1 MTFADEL
8 KSYLLQVQQGDMQ
21 VEPRLIELDTTWIRG
36 VAIQLFEQL
45 ERQEGGNLS
54 PEAFGHRFSVWMEP
68 PKRSPWM
75 EQPEPL
81 AERFTTRLSRLL
93 QSSFLKG
100 ASRSELTHYVRLG
113 LALQIGVKEEAP
125 SLSRRMELKRLAAI
139 VLSGLDTA
147 ETVNVEWGNV
157 SEYALEIRAVRK
169 SGTRLELTPI
179 GSVFLGLAGR
189 NAVQWLLSV
198 EVAQSTGPRDEWR
211 LSRDAVSAL
220 LEQHE
225 ATWISPHEDSYRSPC
240 SRSTLRRLWAMG
252 LMFLLEEEDPEATA
266 EGYSGYRLLETGIQA
281 MKALAEPAGTPFSVL
296 AATLSNDEAL
306 ATLAGLPGKQA
317 GAVRF
322 QASAEATALQARLV
336 AHEIR
341 NALLPVQ
348 SALDSLYEGVVGQQ
362 LETQMGRL
370 RPRIDSG
377 IERVLSFVR
386 ELLTTSELATQPP
399 EPFEL
404 NLAFE
409 EARASFAANLTIQVT
424 GANLGSSTVD
434 GYRGRF
440 VLALVNLLRNAEQ
453 AGARSVVLDL
463 KWDEGG
469 QGLLL
474 TLDDDGSGVPAEQ
487 RERIFQPGVS
497 LRGGTGVGLALV
509 REVIESE
516 MHGKVACQEA
526 PGGGARFLMRLPLKE
541 RRSR

>member
-8 KSYLLQVQQGDMQ
+8 KSYLLQVQQGDIA
-21 VEPRLIELDTTWIRG
+21 VELRLIELDTAWVRG
-36 VAIQLFEQL
+36 VAVQLFEQL
-45 ERQEGGNLS
+45 ERQEGKTLS
-54 PEAFGHRFSVWMEP
+54 PEKLEKTFNKWMEP
-68 PKRSPWM
+68 PGVFPW
-75 EQPEPL
+75 EESTPL
-81 AERFTTRLSRLL
+81 AERFADRLSRLL
-93 QSSFLKG
+93 QRSFLKG
-100 ASRSELTHYVRLG
+100 AHRSEIEHYVRLG
-113 LALQIGVKEEAP
+113 MALQLGVKEEVP
-125 SLSRRMELKRLAAI
+125 SLSRKLELKRLATIA
-139 VLSGLDTA
+139 SSSQDTNEMVQA
-147 ETVNVEWGNV
+147 DWRTV
-157 SEYALEIRAVRK
+157 SKYALEIRAVRK
-169 SGTRLELTPI
+169 SGARLELTPI

-189 NAVQWLLSV
+189 DAIQWLLSV

-211 LSRDAVSAL
+211 LSRDDVGAL
-220 LEQHE
+220 LKKPESSWHASEQGYVPC
-225 ATWISPHEDSYRSPC
+225 TWP
-240 SRSTLRRLWAMG
+240 TLRRLSAMG
-252 LMFLLEEEDPEATA
+252 LVSLVEDDAPEAA
-266 EGYSGYRLLETGIQA
+266 AHGHDGYTLLTTGIQA
-281 MKALAEPAGTPFSVL
+281 LKALAEPAGTPFSVL
-296 AATLSNDEAL
+296 AATLSKDEAL
-306 ATLAGLPGKQA
+306 ATLAALPGKQA
-317 GAVRF
+317 EAVRF

-348 SALDSLYEGVVGQQ
+348 SALDAFYEGVVGQQ
-362 LETQMGRL
+362 LEAQVGRL

-386 ELLTTSELATQPP
+386 ELLRTSELATQPP

-404 NLAFE
+404 NLAIE
-409 EARASFAANLTIQVT
+409 EARASLASHLAIQVT
-424 GANLGSSTVD
+424 GASLASSMVE

-453 AGARSVVLDL
+453 AGARSVMLDL
-463 KWDEGG
+463 KMDEGG

-509 REVIESE
+509 REVIEAE
-516 MHGKVACQEA
+516 MQGKVACQEA

>member
-21 VEPRLIELDTTWIRG
+21 VEPRLIELDTAWIRG

-45 ERQEGGNLS
+45 ERQQGSDLS
-54 PEAFGHRFSVWMEP
+54 PEEFGKRFKAWMESPEQLWGLFP
-68 PKRSPWM
+68 PA
-75 EQPEPL
+75 PL
-81 AERFTTRLSRLL
+81 AERFAPRLSRLL
-93 QSSFLKG
+93 QGSFLKG
-100 ASRSELTHYVRLG
+100 GSHRELEHYVRLG
-113 LALQIGVKEEAP
+113 MALQIGVQEEVP
-125 SLSRRMELKRLAAI
+125 SLSRRMELNRLAKIAA
-139 VLSGLDTA
+139 SSEDTNK
-147 ETVNVEWGNV
+147 TVKTGWRNVA
-157 SEYALEIRAVRK
+157 EYALEVRAIRK

-189 NAVQWLLSV
+189 DAIQWLLSV
-198 EVAQSTGPRDEWR
+198 EVAQSTGPWDEWR

-220 LEQHE
+220 LEQPE
-225 ATWISPHEDSYRSPC
+225 STWPFSQEERAPC
-240 SRSTLRRLWAMG
+240 SWSTLRRLSAMG
-252 LMFLLEEEDPEATA
+252 LMSLLEDDPEAHA
-266 EGYSGYRLLETGIQA
+266 NGYDGYALLETGLQA
-281 MKALAEPAGTPFSVL
+281 LKALAEPAGTPFSVL

-306 ATLAGLPGKQA
+306 ATLSGLPGKQA

-322 QASAEATALQARLV
+322 QASADATALQARLV

-348 SALDSLYEGVVGQQ
+348 SALDSFYESVVGQQ
-362 LETQMGRL
+362 QEAQMGRL

-386 ELLTTSELATQPP
+386 ELLRTSELATQPP

-404 NLAFE
+404 ARAIE
-409 EARASFAANLTIQVT
+409 EARASFPSHLSIQVT
-424 GANLGSSTVD
+424 GASLGSAMVE

-463 KWDEGG
+463 KEDEGG

-487 RERIFQPGVS
+487 RERIFQTGVS

-516 MHGKVACQEA
+516 MQGKVACQEA
-526 PGGGARFLMRLPLKE
+526 PEGGARFLMRLPLKE

>member
-1 MTFADEL
+1 MTFADDL
-8 KSYLLQVQQGDMQ
+8 KTYLLQVQQGDMQ
-21 VEPRLIELDTTWIRG
+21 VEPRLIELDIAWVRG
-36 VAIQLFEQL
+36 VAVQLFEQL
-45 ERQEGGNLS
+45 ERQEGSNLS
-54 PEAFGHRFSVWMEP
+54 PEAFEQTFSKWMESPEKRWGVP
-68 PKRSPWM
+68 PPA
-75 EQPEPL
+75 PL
-81 AERFTTRLSRLL
+81 AERFAPRLSRLL
-93 QSSFLKG
+93 QGSFLKG
-100 ASRSELTHYVRLG
+100 GSRSELEHYVRLG
-113 LALQIGVKEEAP
+113 LALQLGVKEGVP
-125 SLSRRMELKRLAAI
+125 SLSRLLELKRLATLA
-139 VLSGLDTA
+139 LSWEDTNR
-147 ETVNVEWGNV
+147 TVKVGWRKV

-169 SGTRLELTPI
+169 SGTQLELTPI

-189 NAVQWLLSV
+189 DAIQWLLSV
-198 EVAQSTGPRDEWR
+198 EVAQSTGPQDEWR
-211 LSRDAVSAL
+211 LSRDDVNAL
-220 LEQHE
+220 LEKPESSWHY
-225 ATWISPHEDSYRSPC
+225 ATDDDLSPC
-240 SRSTLRRLWAMG
+240 SWSTLRRLSAMG
-252 LMFLLEEEDPEATA
+252 LVSLVEEEDPTAAA
-266 EGYSGYRLLETGIQA
+266 EGYDGYELLETGIQA
-281 MKALAEPAGTPFSVL
+281 LKALAEPAGTPFSVL
-296 AATLSNDEAL
+296 AATLSKDEAL
-306 ATLAGLPGKQA
+306 ATLAGLPDKQA

-348 SALDSLYEGVVGQQ
+348 SALDSFYEGVVGQQ
-362 LETQMGRL
+362 LEAQVGRL

-386 ELLTTSELATQPP
+386 ELLRTSELATQPP

-404 NLAFE
+404 NLAIE
-409 EARASFAANLTIQVT
+409 EARASFSSNLTIQVT
-424 GANLGSSTVD
+424 GANLGSSTVE

-474 TLDDDGSGVPAEQ
+474 TLDDDGSGVPVEQ

-526 PGGGARFLMRLPLKE
+526 SGGGARFLMRLPVKE

>member
-1 MTFADEL
+1 L
-8 KSYLLQVQQGDMQ
+8 
-21 VEPRLIELDTTWIRG
+21 
-36 VAIQLFEQL
+36 
-45 ERQEGGNLS
+45 
-54 PEAFGHRFSVWMEP
+54 
-68 PKRSPWM
+68 
-75 EQPEPL
+75 
-81 AERFTTRLSRLL
+81 
-93 QSSFLKG
+93 
-100 ASRSELTHYVRLG
+100 
-113 LALQIGVKEEAP
+113 
-125 SLSRRMELKRLAAI
+125 
-139 VLSGLDTA
+139 
-147 ETVNVEWGNV
+147 
-157 SEYALEIRAVRK
+157 
-169 SGTRLELTPI
+169 
-179 GSVFLGLAGR
+179 
-189 NAVQWLLSV
+189 
-198 EVAQSTGPRDEWR
+198 
-211 LSRDAVSAL
+211 
-220 LEQHE
+220 
-225 ATWISPHEDSYRSPC
+225 
-240 SRSTLRRLWAMG
+240 
-252 LMFLLEEEDPEATA
+252 
-266 EGYSGYRLLETGIQA
+266 
-281 MKALAEPAGTPFSVL
+281 KALAEPAGTPFSVL
-296 AATLSNDEAL
+296 AATLSKDEAL

-348 SALDSLYEGVVGQQ
+348 SALDSFYEGVVGQQ
-362 LETQMGRL
+362 LEAQVGRL

-386 ELLTTSELATQPP
+386 ELLRTSELATQPP

-404 NLAFE
+404 NLAIE
-409 EARASFAANLTIQVT
+409 EARASFASNLAIQVT
-424 GANLGSSTVD
+424 GATLESSTVE

-474 TLDDDGSGVPAEQ
+474 TLDDNGSGVPVEQ

-526 PGGGARFLMRLPLKE
+526 PEGGARFLMRLPVKE

>member
-21 VEPRLIELDTTWIRG
+21 VEPRLIELDTAWIRG

-45 ERQEGGNLS
+45 ERQEGSDLS
-54 PEAFGHRFSVWMEP
+54 PEMFGKKFKTWMEP
-68 PKRSPWM
+68 SESLFWTILPS
-75 EQPEPL
+75 L
-81 AERFTTRLSRLL
+81 AERFAARLSRLL
-93 QSSFLKG
+93 QGSFLKG
-100 ASRSELTHYVRLG
+100 GSRKELEHYVRLG
-113 LALQIGVKEEAP
+113 MALQIGVQEEVP
-125 SLSRRMELKRLAAI
+125 SLSRRMELNRLAKIA
-139 VLSGLDTA
+139 SSSEDTNK
-147 ETVNVEWGNV
+147 TVKVGWRNEA
-157 SEYALEIRAVRK
+157 EYALEIRAIRK

-189 NAVQWLLSV
+189 DAIQWLLSV

-211 LSRDAVSAL
+211 LSRETVSAL
-220 LEQHE
+220 LQTPEWVWSHE
-225 ATWISPHEDSYRSPC
+225 EGDHSPC
-240 SRSTLRRLWAMG
+240 SWSTLRRLSAMG
-252 LMFLLEEEDPEATA
+252 LMSLVEDDPDAYVDSD
-266 EGYSGYRLLETGIQA
+266 GYTLLETGIQA
-281 MKALAEPAGTPFSVL
+281 LKALAEPAGTPFSVL

-306 ATLAGLPGKQA
+306 ATLSGLSGKQA
-317 GAVRF
+317 GSVRF
-322 QASAEATALQARLV
+322 QASADATALQARLV

-348 SALDSLYEGVVGQQ
+348 SALDSLYESVVGQQ
-362 LETQMGRL
+362 LEAQVGRL

-386 ELLTTSELATQPP
+386 ELLRTSELATQPP

-404 NLAFE
+404 ARAIE
-409 EARASFAANLTIQVT
+409 EARASFPSQLSIQVT
-424 GANLGSSTVD
+424 GASLGSAMVE

-463 KWDEGG
+463 KEDEGG

-516 MHGKVACQEA
+516 MQGKVACQET

>member
-21 VEPRLIELDTTWIRG
+21 VEPRLIELDTAWVRG
-36 VAIQLFEQL
+36 VAVQLFERL
-45 ERQEGGNLS
+45 ERQEGSNLS
-54 PEAFGHRFSVWMEP
+54 SKKLEQTFNEWMEP
-68 PKRSPWM
+68 SAAPW
-75 EQPEPL
+75 EGPEPL
-81 AERFTTRLSRLL
+81 AEKFAARLARLL
-93 QSSFLKG
+93 QGSFLKG
-100 ASRSELTHYVRLG
+100 ASRSEIEHYVRLG
-113 LALQIGVKEEAP
+113 MALQIGVEEKIP
-125 SLSRRMELKRLAAI
+125 SLSRRLELKRLAVIA
-139 VLSGLDTA
+139 SSWRDTTEMLKA
-147 ETVNVEWGNV
+147 DWRTV
-157 SEYALEIRAVRK
+157 SKYALEIRAVRK
-169 SGTRLELTPI
+169 SESRLELTPI

-189 NAVQWLLSV
+189 DAIQWLLSV
-198 EVAQSTGPRDEWR
+198 EVAQSTGPRDQWR
-211 LSRDAVSAL
+211 LSRDDVTAL
-220 LEQHE
+220 LKKPESSWHY
-225 ATWISPHEDSYRSPC
+225 ASDHDLSPC
-240 SRSTLRRLWAMG
+240 SWSTLRRLSAMG
-252 LMFLLEEEDPEATA
+252 LMSLVEEDDPEAA
-266 EGYSGYRLLETGIQA
+266 SNGYDGYELLETGIQA
-281 MKALAEPAGTPFSVL
+281 LKALAEPAGTPFSVL

-348 SALDSLYEGVVGQQ
+348 SALDAFYEGAVGQQ
-362 LETQMGRL
+362 LEAQVGRL

-386 ELLTTSELATQPP
+386 ELLRTSELATQPP

-404 NLAFE
+404 NLAIE
-409 EARASFAANLTIQVT
+409 EARASFASNLVIQVT
-424 GANLGSSTVD
+424 GANLGSSTVE

-440 VLALVNLLRNAEQ
+440 VLALVNLFRNAEQ
-453 AGARSVVLDL
+453 AGAQSVVLDL

-474 TLDDDGSGVPAEQ
+474 TLDDDGSGVPVEQ